1 MAKLY
6 EKGHKFEAGMVRPV
20 DQNNDHLIDPNDDR
34 VVIGHTRP
42 RWTFGMTNAF
52 SYKNFDFSF
61 MLYGRFDYLVNT
73 GGEWQGGRYTQRKID
88 YYNENNKNAEWTV
101 RYHIDEGPL
110 HELKK
115 SQDRSG
121 YIIYQTD
128 HRISISEK

>member
-1 MAKLY
+1 MPFRNIHDVYFLSKEVSY
-6 EKGHKFEAGMVRPV
+6 IR
-20 DQNNDHLIDPNDDR
+20 
-34 VVIGHTRP
+34 
-42 RWTFGMTNAF
+42 TF
-52 SYKNFDFSF
+52 
-61 MLYGRFDYLVNT
+61 
-73 GGEWQGGRYTQRKID
+73 I
-88 YYNENNKNAEWTV
+88 ENNKNAEWTV